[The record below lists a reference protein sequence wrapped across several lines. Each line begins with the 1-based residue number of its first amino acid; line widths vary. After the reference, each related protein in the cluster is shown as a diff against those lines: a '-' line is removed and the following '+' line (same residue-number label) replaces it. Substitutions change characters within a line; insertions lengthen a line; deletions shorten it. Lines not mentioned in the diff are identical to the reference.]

1 MQRPQLALIN
11 HLIAQQ
17 PELAAE
23 FARLAGRR
31 VRLEGGPL
39 AVTGVI
45 DGQGLWARCA
55 GEPEAVV
62 RIGAGVLVS
71 RVTGR
76 EVSSADISVSGDA
89 ELAGELARLAG
100 KLRWDGAEDLS
111 RLVGDM
117 AAERLAR
124 SARLALGLKG
134 EIAARLGMSLIEH
147 WREEAPL
154 LARRADVERFCH
166 EVDELRDASARLQKR
181 LERLS

>member
-1 MQRPQLALIN
+1 
-11 HLIAQQ
+11 
-17 PELAAE
+17 
-23 FARLAGRR
+23 
-31 VRLEGGPL
+31 
-39 AVTGVI
+39 
-45 DGQGLWARCA
+45 
-55 GEPEAVV
+55 
-62 RIGAGVLVS
+62 
-71 RVTGR
+71 
-76 EVSSADISVSGDA
+76 
-89 ELAGELARLAG
+89 
-100 KLRWDGAEDLS
+100 
-111 RLVGDM
+111 M

>member
-1 MQRPQLALIN
+1 MIEWIADPSAWAGLFMLVLLEVVLGIDNLVFIAILADKLPPHQR
-11 HLIAQQ
+11 HK
-17 PELAAE
+17 
-23 FARLAGRR
+23 AR
-31 VRLEGGPL
+31 
-39 AVTGVI
+39 VI
-45 DGQGLWARCA
+45 GL
-55 GEPEAVV
+55 
-62 RIGAGVLVS
+62 S
-71 RVTGR
+71 
-76 EVSSADISVSGDA
+76 
-89 ELAGELARLAG
+89 LARHEGVFSGLNLQDELEKAT
-100 KLRWDGAEDLS
+100 
-111 RLVGDM
+111 